1 MSEAYN
7 ESSRSRRAM
16 FLTALMLLSSWSLA
30 LAAVPMASAHETQ
43 DVISWPLSG
52 SNDTGWIQLN
62 ATIGSDPILSSQATA
77 DWILEFAPGA
87 EISNASLQ
95 IHVNGSDGL
104 MIDQPLLV
112 ANDIGVNLF
121 DWRGLGILGASDSF
135 DGANPYSDRLSPN
148 SATGAGWTLPS
159 DAMITELAFEALA
172 PVDPLTSFTPVTIP
186 ITSYAQHP
194 VDGQLYL
201 ATGETVLVFDAVNNP
216 AIIDF
221 YDFDQLEAESS
232 LGSISDIAIG
242 PNGNLHVAFEQ
253 PSEFRVI
260 SAVDGTVG
268 TGLPSFPAGDIGAFE
283 VLDSGI
289 YAANTDGDLY
299 EFSTSWNLILAAS
312 TASVVNDIHEEDNIL
327 YLATDNGVERYD
339 LSANQVLS
347 SWNSGNVLHS
357 NVITEITTA
366 GNQLLFSSPDN
377 GLARFNWNSGFWLA
391 TWNDAN
397 WLNSNTVSGAQANQD
412 TLHIMSGSQLHRYNL
427 STGVFGSSIDLS
439 QMNLTE
445 TTSNMMLPWSS
456 GGARAPGAMMHAM
469 TDGSRLVL
477 VDATMQST
485 MQREIVIASG
495 PSSSSMT
502 DALEHDGILYI
513 AGYAS
518 EQVDRFD
525 IANSLWLTS
534 IDTGAV
540 SYTHLTLP
548 TTPYV

>member
-1 MSEAYN
+1 MSEAYT

-52 SNDTGWIQLN
+52 SNDTGWVQLN

-135 DGANPYSDRLSPN
+135 DGANPYTDRLSPN
-148 SATGAGWTLPS
+148 SASGAGWTLPS
-159 DAMITELAFEALA
+159 DATITELAFEALA

-201 ATGETVLVFDAVNNP
+201 VTGSTILVFDAANDP

-232 LGSISDIAIG
+232 LGAISDIAIG
-242 PNGNLHVAFEQ
+242 PNGNLHVAFEE
-253 PSEFRVI
+253 PSEFRMI

-268 TGLPSFPAGDIGAFE
+268 AGLPSFPAGDIGAFE
-283 VLDSGI
+283 VLNSGI
-289 YAANTDGDLY
+289 YAANTVGDLY
-299 EFSTSWNLILAAS
+299 EFSSSWNLLLSPS
-312 TASVVNDIHEEDNIL
+312 TASVVNDIHEENNIL
-327 YLATDNGVERYD
+327 YLATDNGVDRYD
-339 LSANQVLS
+339 YRPIKPYHLGTQETFSTAIQLQKSHLLAINFFSHLQTM
-347 SWNSGNVLHS
+347 VLHGS
-357 NVITEITTA
+357 IGIQA
-366 GNQLLFSSPDN
+366 S
-377 GLARFNWNSGFWLA
+377 GLQHG
-391 TWNDAN
+391 
-397 WLNSNTVSGAQANQD
+397 
-412 TLHIMSGSQLHRYNL
+412 
-427 STGVFGSSIDLS
+427 
-439 QMNLTE
+439 
-445 TTSNMMLPWSS
+445 MML
-456 GGARAPGAMMHAM
+456 
-469 TDGSRLVL
+469 TGSHRIQFPAHKHIKTL
-477 VDATMQST
+477 
-485 MQREIVIASG
+485 
-495 PSSSSMT
+495 
-502 DALEHDGILYI
+502 
-513 AGYAS
+513 
-518 EQVDRFD
+518 F
-525 IANSLWLTS
+525 TS
-534 IDTGAV
+534 
-540 SYTHLTLP
+540 
-548 TTPYV
+548 